1 MAIKGV
7 RSTGKTR
14 GGASGATALEV
25 FQIKDAYATAIGNGD
40 PVAFGTLG
48 NAGYIIQCGES
59 AVPVG
64 ILRGVEYFNADGA
77 WTVRRDFPASTS
89 NTGVIDGVY
98 SDVKALVEPVE
109 NRVFQMVTSDTALTQ
124 AMIGS
129 TYRIKDVGT
138 VVNGLS
144 QAVVD
149 LDATVSTETRL
160 VRILGLSEI
169 PGNALGT
176 GAVVDVEFV
185 NAVGDAT

>member
-25 FQIKDAYATAIGNGD
+25 YQIKDAYATAIGNGD
-40 PVAFGTLG
+40 PVAFGTAG
-48 NAGYIIQCGES
+48 NAGYLILCAES
-59 AVPVG
+59 NTPVG
-64 ILRGVEYFNADGA
+64 ILRGVEYFDANG
-77 WTVRRDFPASTS
+77 TFTMSRNYPASTT

-98 SDVKALVEPVE
+98 SDVKAYVEPIE

-129 TYRIKDVGT
+129 TFRLKSVGT
-138 VVNGLS
+138 VTSGLS

-149 LDATVSTETRL
+149 LDATVGAETLL
-160 VRILGLSEI
+160 VRILGLSEV
-169 PGNALGT
+169 PGNALGL

-185 NAVGDAT
+185 NVVGDA